1 MSHSAERRTAPQYF
15 VTTQWSVVLT
25 ANERTLEADVALEQL
40 CSVYWWP
47 LYAFIRRR
55 GYEAHDAEDLTQ
67 EFFFKLLAKDYLRA
81 VDRSKGKFR
90 SFLLGSLEHFL
101 ANEWR
106 NAHTQKRGG
115 KFSFVS
121 ADIESAE
128 QKYLQVPSAGL
139 SPEKLF
145 EQQWVTT
152 LLDRT
157 VARLRE
163 EWLESGKGGEFEKL
177 RIFLT
182 GEKRAS
188 SYADLA
194 NQLKTTTAALKMSV
208 SRMRKRYGEL
218 LREEVANTLS
228 ANEEVDEEMR
238 SLFAALS

>member
-1 MSHSAERRTAPQYF
+1 MSLSGERSTARHYF

-25 ANERTLEADVALEQL
+25 ASGGTIEADAALERL
-40 CSVYWWP
+40 CSVYWLP

-55 GYEAHDAEDLTQ
+55 GYEAHDAQDLTQ
-67 EFFFKLLAKDYLRA
+67 EFFFRLLAKDSLRA

-90 SFLLGSLEHFL
+90 SFLLGALEHFL

-106 NAHTQKRGG
+106 NAHAQKRGG

-121 ADIESAE
+121 TDIQSAE
-128 QKYLQVPSAGL
+128 QQYLQVPHAGL
-139 SPEKLF
+139 SPKQTF
-145 EQQWVTT
+145 ERQWATT
-152 LLDRT
+152 VLDQT
-157 VARLRE
+157 LARLRG
-163 EWLESGKGGEFEKL
+163 EWVASGKGTQFESL

-188 SYADLA
+188 SYAELA
-194 NQLKTTTAALKMSV
+194 ARFGTTTAALKMTV

-218 LREEVANTLS
+218 LREEIASTVSTD
-228 ANEEVDEEMR
+228 EEVDEEMR

>member
-1 MSHSAERRTAPQYF
+1 MSHPAERPPAPQYF
-15 VTTQWSVVLT
+15 VTTQWSVVLA
-25 ANERTLEADVALEQL
+25 ANEGTLEADAALEQL

-67 EFFFKLLAKDYLRA
+67 EFFFRLLAKDYLRA

-90 SFLLGSLEHFL
+90 SFLLSSLEHFL

-157 VARLRE
+157 VARLRD
-163 EWLESGKGGEFEKL
+163 EWVASGKEGQFENL

-188 SYADLA
+188 SYAILA
-194 NQLKTTTAALKMSV
+194 DQLKTTTAALKMAV

-218 LREEVANTLS
+218 LREEIGNTLS